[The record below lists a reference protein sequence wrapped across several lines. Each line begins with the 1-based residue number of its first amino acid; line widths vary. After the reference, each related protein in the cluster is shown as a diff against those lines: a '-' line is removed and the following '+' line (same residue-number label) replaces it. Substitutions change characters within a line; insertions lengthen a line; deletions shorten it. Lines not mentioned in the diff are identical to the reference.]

1 MTSKFDPLQP
11 RQSHIRTEHKHV
23 TQGVDFWGKGDKGDA
38 YQCCSLQSHVAA
50 HSLEHDA
57 RGIHFPS
64 FADDTC

>member
-1 MTSKFDPLQP
+1 M
-11 RQSHIRTEHKHV
+11 